1 MKSGS
6 RKLLVVGDRVLVK
19 LNRAEERTE
28 VGLYL
33 PETVVAREKVQG
45 GLIVATGPG
54 IPLPHPDQ
62 DEMEPWRETGREPR
76 HMPMQA
82 QEGDY
87 ALFLKKHAV
96 EIRYEKQEYLIVPQA
111 AILVLLRDDPEEG

>member
-1 MKSGS
+1 MS
-6 RKLLVVGDRVLVK
+6 
-19 LNRAEERTE
+19 
-28 VGLYL
+28 
-33 PETVVAREKVQG
+33 ARRCVQG

-54 IPLPHPDQ
+54 IPLPHPDME
-62 DEMEPWRETGREPR
+62 DMEPWRETGREPR

-96 EIRYEKQEYLIVPQA
+96 EIRYERNAGGAVTATTSFDRTGA
-111 AILVLLRDDPEEG
+111 AID

>member
-1 MKSGS
+1 MADG
-6 RKLLVVGDRVLVK
+6 RKLIVVGDRVLV
-19 LNRAEERTE
+19 RQDTSEERTE

-33 PETVVAREKVQG
+33 PETVVSKEKVQG

-54 IPLPHPDQ
+54 IPLPNPDS
-62 DEMEPWRETGREPR
+62 DDAEPWREAAHTPR

-82 QEGDY
+82 KEGDY

-96 EIRYEKQEYLIVPQA
+96 EIRYEGQRYLIVPQA
-111 AILVLLRDDPEEG
+111 AILVLLRDELAEG